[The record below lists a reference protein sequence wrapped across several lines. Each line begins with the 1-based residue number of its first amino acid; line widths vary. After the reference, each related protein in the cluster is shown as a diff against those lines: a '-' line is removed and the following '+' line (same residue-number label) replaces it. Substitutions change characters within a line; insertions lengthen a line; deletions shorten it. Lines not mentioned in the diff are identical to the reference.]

1 MSFGDLASTS
11 ISGPDPCP
19 HWPCL
24 FAPLKIRSSWVSW
37 TACFC
42 ARCPLQL
49 AYLSTF
55 VCLSNY
61 VSSLK
66 THLNW
71 HLLWEAIS
79 NNFRQN
85 AVLLLPAP
93 KAPSNFSST
102 LFINLLKNI
111 DWASTMSQAF
121 FCVLEIQIEWDM
133 APVVYKEVK
142 RIDEGD
148 KWGGGTEVSAG
159 FLREASGGRPVCG
172 ADVWAKT

>member
-1 MSFGDLASTS
+1 MPS
-11 ISGPDPCP
+11 
-19 HWPCL
+19 WPCL
-24 FAPLKIRSSWVSW
+24 FVPLKHLQSWVSW

-71 HLLWEAIS
+71 HLLWEVIS

-85 AVLLLPAP
+85 AVLLLQAP
-93 KAPSNFSST
+93 TAPSNFSGT

-111 DWASTMSQAF
+111 DCASTMSQTF
-121 FCVLEIQIEWDM
+121 LCVLEMQNEWDM
-133 APVVYKEVK
+133 VSDVYKEVK
-142 RIDEGD
+142 RIDEGN
-148 KWGGGTEVSAG
+148 KWDGGTEVSSV
-159 FLREASGGRPVCG
+159 FLREDSGGRPVCG
-172 ADVWAKT
+172 AET